1 MEKLSTLNVI
11 LIVIGSLIVLL
22 VLILIVSLLC
32 LKAKRKLKQ

>member
-22 VLILIVSLLC
+22 ILILIVSLLC